1 MTLKQVKNKHMSK
14 FLLDPLIKE
23 RTSSMSHL
31 VQGKFKPHTY
41 ASHQECR
48 CEFTNTCKTGQY
60 SQGN

>member
-1 MTLKQVKNKHMSK
+1 MSK

-31 VQGKFKPHTY
+31 VQGKFKHHTY
-41 ASHQECR
+41 ASHQECG

-60 SQGN
+60 SQGG